1 MTSFT
6 WQGALGTPP
15 VLIAIAVVV
24 AAQFAFTYLPIMQSL
39 FQTKAVAFADG
50 LLIVGIG
57 VLAMVILEGEKH
69 LMRRLGILKI
79 YT

>member
-24 AAQFAFTYLPIMQSL
+24 VAQFAFTYLAAMQGL
-39 FQTKAVAFADG
+39 FATKPVRFADG
-50 LLIVGIG
+50 LLIVGVGI
-57 VLAMVILEGEKH
+57 LAMAILEAEKH
-69 LMRRLGILKI
+69 LMRRLGILK
-79 YT
+79 T